1 MSGSGRPLP
10 SGGPSPAPEG
20 TEESE
25 LTEGAAESPLLESEP
40 STSAEPPALEEP
52 GTPGPGTPE
61 ATPKPA
67 PPRPTFKVSTFI
79 IVFLGLLGFLMLIET
94 STRNAI
100 ACSLGTWSVA
110 PASPA
115 GGCTA
120 GWGPLYVLIGFQS
133 QHLLATMAVAGAIEM
148 LVTAFAYNYTTDWVK
163 QAKVAKWS
171 GAFRKVQMAAVRSGK
186 KDKIA
191 ALKPFQER
199 ITRLSSEVT
208 IAQFKGMA
216 ITYFMLIL
224 MYTWVG
230 LVIANASTAEQTI
243 SLGGGSLVLTNPVI
257 SGLPIPWWFLI
268 FSLYTIPFS
277 LAFRRV
283 LKHFW
288 VLRYARQHN
297 VQPAA
302 PTPVAT
308 GGTA

>member
-1 MSGSGRPLP
+1 MPDPGAPLP
-10 SGGPSPAPEG
+10 SGGPAGPLDS

-25 LTEGAAESPLLESEP
+25 LTEGAAESAFVEAAPE
-40 STSAEPPALEEP
+40 AGGEPPALPEPEESAP
-52 GTPGPGTPE
+52 T
-61 ATPKPA
+61 PA
-67 PPRPTFKVSTFI
+67 PRPAAPRPTFKISTFI
-79 IVFLGLLGFLMLIET
+79 IVFLGLLGLLMLIET

-100 ACSLGTWSVA
+100 ACSLGTYSVA
-110 PASPA
+110 PASPSCSP
-115 GGCTA
+115 GS
-120 GWGPLYVLIGFQS
+120 GPLYYLIGFQS
-133 QHLLATMAVAGAIEM
+133 QHLLATMAIAGAIEM

-191 ALKPFQER
+191 ALRPFQER

-230 LVIANASTAEQTI
+230 LVIANASYSQQTI
-243 SLGGGSLVLTNPVI
+243 SLGGGSLHLMAPVL

-288 VLRYARQHN
+288 VQRYARQHH
-297 VQPAA
+297 VQPVA
-302 PTPVAT
+302 PAPAAT
-308 GGTA
+308 GGSA